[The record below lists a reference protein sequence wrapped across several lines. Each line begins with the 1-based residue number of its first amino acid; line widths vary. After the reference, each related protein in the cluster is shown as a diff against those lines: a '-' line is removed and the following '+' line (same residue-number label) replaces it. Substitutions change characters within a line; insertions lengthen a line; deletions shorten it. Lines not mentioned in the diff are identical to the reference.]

1 MQREYSNQCKTKA
14 SLPARGGTKKQ
25 NDMEKPTIESY
36 VSDPEARKV
45 LNDFMAAQESRQQK
59 DNEAEE
65 QHRAAMT
72 DEERTRYDALMR
84 KAAEDI
90 AAGLERESSEF
101 YSKAIKEKLAAVSD
115 GLSLAY
121 IAKEYF
127 GKSKEWLYQRL
138 NGSVVNGKQAGFK
151 REEVVQLQLAIRDFG
166 NKLSTVTLI

>member
-1 MQREYSNQCKTKA
+1 M
-14 SLPARGGTKKQ
+14 
-25 NDMEKPTIESY
+25 
-36 VSDPEARKV
+36 
-45 LNDFMAAQESRQQK
+45 
-59 DNEAEE
+59 
-65 QHRAAMT
+65 AAMT
-72 DEERTRYDALMR
+72 DDGRTHYDTLMR
-84 KAAEDI
+84 KAAEDV
-90 AAGLERESSEF
+90 AAGLDRESSEL

-138 NGSVVNGKQAGFK
+138 NGSTVNGKQAGFK

>member
-1 MQREYSNQCKTKA
+1 
-14 SLPARGGTKKQ
+14 
-25 NDMEKPTIESY
+25 MEKPTIESY
-36 VSDPEARKV
+36 VSDPEARKA
-45 LNDFMAAQESRQQK
+45 LSDFMAAQERRQQEDK
-59 DNEAEE
+59 EAEE
-65 QHRAAMT
+65 QRRAAMT
-72 DEERTRYDALMR
+72 VDERTRYDALMR
-84 KAAEDI
+84 KAAEEI
-90 AAGLERESSEF
+90 SAGLDRESSEL

-138 NGSVVNGKQAGFK
+138 NGSTVNGKQAGFK